1 MTKIIDKRMFIFK
14 LKEIYFS
21 DYPHDVDGCD
31 AVVFPFFKNKVDIE
45 GFTVVESPTS
55 VIDLT
60 QDLDTIWKN
69 MDRKSTRYS
78 INRARRDGI
87 KFRINKDYAQFYQIN
102 REFMQRKGSGSLFG
116 IGTPKLRTME
126 RYGTLFTA
134 EYDGEILGGHLY
146 LEDDDNILL
155 WISASKRLEVDRNKA
170 RLIGNANRLLHWEA
184 IKYAK
189 EKSIREF
196 NWGGLWSSDEAD
208 NDERKRS
215 INSFK
220 LSFGG
225 EVMIRY
231 SYRKVYSRIY
241 KIGSYLHNIM
251 REIGEG
257 ES

>member
-1 MTKIIDKRMFIFK
+1 LTKKIDEKIFIFK
-14 LKEIYFS
+14 LKKIYFS

-45 GFTVVESPTS
+45 GFTVVESPTA

-87 KFRINKDYAQFYQIN
+87 KIRINKDYAEFYQIYGAL
-102 REFMQRKGSGSLFG
+102 MQRKGFGSSFG

-134 EYDGEILGGHLY
+134 ECDGEILGGHLY

-184 IKYAK
+184 IKYAG
-189 EKSIREF
+189 EKGIREF
-196 NWGGLWSSDEAD
+196 DWGGLWASDEAD
-208 NDERKRS
+208 KDERKRS
-215 INSFK
+215 VNSFK

-225 EVMIRY
+225 EAMIRY
-231 SYRKVYSRIY
+231 SYRKVYSGVY
-241 KIGSYLHNIM
+241 KIGSYLYNIM
-251 REIGEG
+251 REIGKG

>member
-1 MTKIIDKRMFIFK
+1 LTKIIDKRISTFK
-14 LKEIYFS
+14 LKGIYFS
-21 DYPHDVDGCD
+21 DQPYDVDGCD
-31 AVVFPFFKNKVDIE
+31 AVTFHFCKNKVDIE

-60 QDLDTIWKN
+60 HDFNTIWKN

-87 KFRINKDYAQFYQIN
+87 KFRINEDYAQFYQIN
-102 REFMQRKGSGSLFG
+102 RGFTQRKGFVSLFG
-116 IGTPKLRTME
+116 IGTPKLTAME

-134 EYDGEILGGHLY
+134 ECDGEILGGHLY

-155 WISASKRLEVDRNKA
+155 WISASKRLEVDKGKA
-170 RLIGNANRLLHWEA
+170 TLIGNANRLLHWEA

-189 EKSIREF
+189 ERDIGEF

-208 NDERKRS
+208 KDERKRS
-215 INSFK
+215 VNSFK

-225 EVMIRY
+225 EVVVRY
-231 SYRKVYSRIY
+231 SYQKVYSRVY
-241 KIGSYLHNIM
+241 KIGSYLYNI
-251 REIGEG
+251 RGR
-257 ES
+257 